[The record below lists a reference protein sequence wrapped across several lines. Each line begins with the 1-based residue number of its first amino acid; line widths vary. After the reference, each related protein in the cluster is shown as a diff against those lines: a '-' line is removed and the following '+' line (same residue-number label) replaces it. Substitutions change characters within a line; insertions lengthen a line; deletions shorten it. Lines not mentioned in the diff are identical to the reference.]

1 VGPRPQAVH
10 EVVQGVDRDPEL
22 ERGGKGLSLAI
33 AAASCSRR
41 AMHMSSGTSDGV
53 CSGPSSHRDIAGTV
67 FSEHEGR
74 VRRRTDVALDAA
86 RGGALVATELLRR
99 VVGPGRAGALA
110 AGAHGALRRPVRSS
124 RALKRGGRAP

>member
-1 VGPRPQAVH
+1 MGPRPQAVH

-53 CSGPSSHRDIAGTV
+53 CSGPSSVSTRAECGGEPTLRWTPHAVARWSRRSCFAGL
-67 FSEHEGR
+67 SGQ
-74 VRRRTDVALDAA
+74 A
-86 RGGALVATELLRR
+86 
-99 VVGPGRAGALA
+99 ALA
-110 AGAHGALRRPVRSS
+110 LLQRELMARFDGPCALR
-124 RALKRGGRAP
+124 AP